1 MDQSYCSDRRHREPW
16 NKGKLVGQKAPLR
29 LKEIWAIRIRLQL
42 AERVRE
48 LALFN
53 LAVDSKLRSCDL
65 VRLRVKDVTR
75 GDRVAARAIV
85 MQQKTRRPVQF
96 EITEQTR
103 ESVAAWIGYT
113 GRQPEDFLFPS
124 RRRSSPHLSTRQY
137 ARIVHGWV
145 REIGLNPGAYA
156 THTLPRT
163 KAALIYRRTKNLRAV
178 QLLLGHTKLES
189 TVRYLGIEVDDAL
202 EMAEQTEV

>member
-1 MDQSYCSDRRHREPW
+1 MDQDLEGRARREPW

-29 LKEIWAIRIRLQL
+29 LKDIWAIRVRLQL
-42 AERVRE
+42 ADRTRE

-65 VRLRVKDVTR
+65 VKPRVRDVTH
-75 GDRVAARAIV
+75 GDRVASRAIV
-85 MQQKTRRPVQF
+85 MQQKTHRPVQF

-103 ESVAAWIGYT
+103 EAVSSWIDQA
-113 GRQPEDFLFPS
+113 RLRPEAFLFPS
-124 RRRSSPHLSTRQY
+124 RLRGRPHLSTRQY
-137 ARIVHGWV
+137 ARIVRGWV
-145 REIGLNPGAYA
+145 REIGLDPAAYG
-156 THTLPRT
+156 THTLRRT
-163 KAALIYRRTKNLRAV
+163 KASLIYRRTKNLRAV
-178 QLLLGHTKLES
+178 QLLLGHTKLQS

>member
-1 MDQSYCSDRRHREPW
+1 MDQSECKNRRHCEPW

-65 VRLRVKDVTR
+65 VKLRVRDVTR
-75 GDRVAARAIV
+75 GDQVAARAIV
-85 MQQKTRRPVQF
+85 MQQKTGRPMQF

-103 ESVAAWIGYT
+103 EAIAAWISYA
-113 GRQPEDFLFPS
+113 
-124 RRRSSPHLSTRQY
+124 RRRPSSLRLVVNHSGMKLNVVVAGMGSGESARKPGGSHLAKGQ
-137 ARIVHGWV
+137 
-145 REIGLNPGAYA
+145 
-156 THTLPRT
+156 
-163 KAALIYRRTKNLRAV
+163 LIRV
-178 QLLLGHTKLES
+178 
-189 TVRYLGIEVDDAL
+189 
-202 EMAEQTEV
+202 